1 MRSLDQ
7 VMSELSPERRARI
20 EAKAR
25 QLLRAETLRQLRA
38 VAKKTQVDVAAATGI
53 AQHNVSRL
61 EQREDMLLST
71 LRTYVDGLGG
81 RLRLFA
87 EFPKQDPVE
96 LDLAGRPLTARKKP
110 AAGKGKRS
118 S

>member
-7 VMSELSPERRARI
+7 VMSEFSPERRARI
-20 EAKAR
+20 EAKTR
-25 QLLRAETLRQLRA
+25 RLIRAETLRQLRA

-71 LRTYVDGLGG
+71 LRAYVDGLGG

-87 EFPKQDPVE
+87 EFPRQDPVE
-96 LDLAGRPLTARKKP
+96 LDLTGRPVVPRKKQ
-110 AAGKGKRS
+110 AAAKRKRTA
-118 S
+118 